1 MPVYKRDPRV
11 DAQYYVSG
19 STVRSNA
26 RNTVQ
31 EPATRRFDSRRAAA
45 YPQNEPMTRR
55 AGEATQRRNVRPA
68 QQPLQD
74 TRTRQE
80 RRRAEPA
87 RAYYAPYPEQQRLT
101 RAEVNHRTVQQHA
114 WMRAEAE
121 RRRRE
126 EEARIAAEEMA
137 EQKRRDAQR
146 INAFVSALVIA
157 GILIFGVGLFVLL
170 YRYTIIDDMTVQQR
184 TLQAQIADQEK
195 RLEELQVEINKQSNI
210 AQVQDYAREN
220 LNMDYAQQ
228 ENIRTV
234 VLPGN

>member
-19 STVRSNA
+19 SAVRSNVRSNA
-26 RNTVQ
+26 Q
-31 EPATRRFDSRRAAA
+31 EPATRRFDSRRVTAL
-45 YPQNEPMTRR
+45 PQNEPATRR
-55 AGEATQRRNVRPA
+55 VGTTTQRRPA
-68 QQPLQD
+68 QQQPLQD

-146 INAFVSALVIA
+146 VNAFVSALVIA
-157 GILIFGVGLFVLL
+157 GILIFGVSLFVLL
-170 YRYTIIDDMTVQQR
+170 YRYTLIDDMTVQQR

-228 ENIRTV
+228 ENIRTI